1 MNKVEFFVITIY
13 VIYIYINNI
22 DIDIYVIY
30 IILTNVYTMIL
41 CIM

>member
-1 MNKVEFFVITIY
+1 MNKVELFVITIY